1 MIKEFNVEEA
11 NKLLTFRQ
19 DNEAVDVDTY
29 EFYVNKFLNDQ
40 LLANQPDIE
49 LLIESLQ
56 MNMHAHPTNY
66 HEDRHNKQCQKQI
79 DLLTKEL

>member
-29 EFYVNKFLNDQ
+29 EFYVNKFF
-40 LLANQPDIE
+40 
-49 LLIESLQ
+49 
-56 MNMHAHPTNY
+56 
-66 HEDRHNKQCQKQI
+66 
-79 DLLTKEL
+79 